1 MKAGDTMATWDRPSI
16 DMQRK
21 RKIITCVLLAGLLTF
36 LFTKPSKVQW
46 EAVSKVR
53 VARAAKPPSFWQELL
68 MINEANNIET
78 HRISI
83 TGQQTLIRV
92 AYRLKLLPD
101 EYLSEDVED
110 IIRERFNEARVG
122 DLVKDLRDRIEVR
135 REGGTGMLAIHV
147 RALKAKEAQDLA
159 DAVAEEYKDQTNKE
173 NNRNLD
179 RVRKF
184 VEDEFL
190 KAQGQVR
197 ERQQA
202 AQRLRTAALGLGVQD
217 SLPLASQRDALAQ
230 RRQLVAG
237 QIQQLKQIQS
247 SKDESNVV
255 AVLLGGHDDT
265 PIIQRFSDQLAERQV
280 EMCELLGHTS
290 PDSPEVKELRG
301 RIKGLV
307 NGALRSLAQ
316 IQSRLEQQSFRI
328 NEVLKTSP
336 QVEMDLARAESGVE
350 AARITLAKLS
360 SVKQDLDIKQ
370 QERVATVWVE
380 EHASGARMIKKP
392 GKFLKVVV
400 GCLVGIFLGL
410 VWSSRTVERKLGELI
425 RREWGAEPC
434 DASEPLAFGEPPAND
449 PPSDDGAGEQT

>member
-1 MKAGDTMATWDRPSI
+1 MVLVEKDIKPRD
-16 DMQRK
+16 
-21 RKIITCVLLAGLLTF
+21 IITLESLDNAMALDMAMGGSTNTVLHSLA
-36 LFTKPSKVQW
+36 VAH
-46 EAVSKVR
+46 EA
-53 VARAAKPPSFWQELL
+53 Q
-68 MINEANNIET
+68 
-78 HRISI
+78 
-83 TGQQTLIRV
+83 V
-92 AYRLKLLPD
+92 AYDLNRINSIAEECPNICKVSPSSTYHL
-101 EYLSEDVED
+101 EDVD
-110 IIRERFNEARVG
+110 AA
-122 DLVKDLRDRIEVR
+122 
-135 REGGTGMLAIHV
+135 GGISAI
-147 RALKAKEAQDLA
+147 LKE
-159 DAVAEEYKDQTNKE
+159 
-173 NNRNLD
+173 
-179 RVRKF
+179 
-184 VEDEFL
+184 
-190 KAQGQVR
+190 
-197 ERQQA
+197 
-202 AQRLRTAALGLGVQD
+202 
-217 SLPLASQRDALAQ
+217 
-230 RRQLVAG
+230 
-237 QIQQLKQIQS
+237 I
-247 SKDESNVV
+247 SK
-255 AVLLGGHDDT
+255 
-265 PIIQRFSDQLAERQV
+265 
-280 EMCELLGHTS
+280 
-290 PDSPEVKELRG
+290 
-301 RIKGLV
+301 IKGLV